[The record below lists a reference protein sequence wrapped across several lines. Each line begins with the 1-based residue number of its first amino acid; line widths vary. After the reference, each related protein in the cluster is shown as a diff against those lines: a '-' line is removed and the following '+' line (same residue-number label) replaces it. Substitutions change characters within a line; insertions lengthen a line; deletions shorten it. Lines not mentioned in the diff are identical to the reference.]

1 MGKGSRR
8 RKRVGVSAKR
18 RVVFKTGGKIT
29 SKFKANLI
37 PSDGGI
43 GDAFAF
49 SLSISG
55 NTIAVGSFSIQGAA
69 ALAQG
74 WLRCTDT
81 RKSDLGVGRDDWG
94 LEPQSPYP
102 IDAGVGD
109 GRGWYA
115 PPFAPRSSIENP
127 RDGGQQYIAPIEMR
141 RTLVEV

>member
-8 RKRVGVSAKR
+8 MMSVGSFGKR
-18 RVVFKTGGKIT
+18 RVILKTGGKTT

-37 PSDGGI
+37 PLDGDI

-55 NTIAVGSFSIQGAA
+55 NTIAVGSLFHPSGSIA
-69 ALAQG
+69 ALGPRVRALG
-74 WLRCTDT
+74 KAIYVLLEMT
-81 RKSDLGVGRDDWG
+81 RG